1 MKNSTNYFLG
11 IVIALLVMLNLL
23 QYNFTKSLSKVSTPL
38 LNSLSTSEDLNLRL
52 TKELILHNSKYHPS
66 DSLHIKLLNQINY
79 EQPNS
84 K

>member
-1 MKNSTNYFLG
+1 MKNIKAHFLA
-11 IVIALLVMLNLL
+11 IILLLLVTLNLL
-23 QYNFTKSLSKVSTPL
+23 QYNFNTSLSKVSTPL

-52 TKELILHNSKYHPS
+52 TKEIILHNTKYHPS